1 MTAAVVVGLVAVLV
15 AVGWLFSLLSATTAE
30 ISEASMVA
38 DPRLTLAGTAA
49 SPVSDEQ
56 PGIGDEPPL
65 LAPLVDDGELPPLAD
80 RLPDEPLVLRGVEGV
95 GRYGGTL
102 LRAATSPGDVNVI
115 SWRLSYAAPVRW
127 TAGGDDIV
135 PHVAKSL
142 TTDDGGRTW
151 TFTLRDGH
159 RWSDGHPLTSGDVL
173 YWWNHEILDDT
184 LGGEPPHWILNG
196 GEVPTF
202 ERVSDTIYTVRYE
215 TPNNLFREMVASF
228 GHQMFNSPKQYKE
241 PFHPTLGDPEVIA
254 EQQRAFSLPSPRA
267 VYAHLSGT
275 FNPEH
280 PRLWPWIYREH
291 RSNPPQVFVRN
302 PYYFAIDE
310 AGRQLPYVD
319 RVQFDLRREDLIPL
333 DAAAGRL
340 SMQSRHLR
348 FGDWSE
354 YATRALEGLIRL
366 LAWQNASGSD
376 YLVYPNLN
384 RRVEADKPET
394 AWKAK
399 LLNERDFRRAL
410 SLAVDRKEIIAAEY
424 KDLTRPS
431 QIAPGPGSP
440 YHDESLAMLNAQHDP
455 AEAER
460 LLDGLGLKRQGGG
473 GGMRTFPDGSPMVWF
488 VDYTPFTGRGA
499 ADFIVDQWA
508 SVGLRVVGRER
519 SRSLLNLG
527 LRGRTIDLMIWSGE
541 SDFAPLVS
549 PRNFVPH
556 TNQSFYAPGWG
567 NWHSMGGHGG
577 RQVETKQAFPPPQD
591 SPAMRAMDLYAKAR
605 TVEDEAERIAIFKE
619 MWRIAAEEV
628 WTINVSTA
636 PPVPV
641 VVDPDLRNVP
651 ERAIAGYIYNTPGNA
666 GLETWFFETKSDS
679 DGAIAQAR
687 QSLIEPTPMPRP
699 GGLPPDDVGSSIAGR
714 LAGWIVPL
722 AVIGGLLV
730 LGLRYPFIGRR
741 LLIMVPTLGVL
752 SVLIF
757 AVIQAPP
764 GDYLTARLAELEESG
779 SPNAMQQID
788 ELRETFHFDEPAVK
802 QYLRWSGLWWF
813 TSFDAADR
821 GLLQGDLG
829 TSMQT
834 GQPVGLIVG
843 DRLLLT
849 VLISAGTILFVWAV
863 ALPIGVYSAVYQY
876 SAGDYLA
883 SLIGFVGMAV
893 PNFLLALVL
902 MALAGVSGLFSAE
915 YAAQP
920 EWTWGKVLDLLG
932 HVWVPIVVLGTGGTA
947 AMIRV
952 MRANLLDELSKP
964 YVTVARSKGVKPLKL
979 LVKYP
984 VRLAINPF
992 VSGIG
997 GLLPQLVS
1005 GGAIVAIVL
1014 SLPTVGPLLLEAL
1027 FLQDMYLAG
1036 SLLMVLSLL
1045 GIVGTLLSDL
1055 LLMLVDP
1062 RIRMEGGSR

>member
-1 MTAAVVVGLVAVLV
+1 V
-15 AVGWLFSLLSATTAE
+15 
-30 ISEASMVA
+30 
-38 DPRLTLAGTAA
+38 
-49 SPVSDEQ
+49 
-56 PGIGDEPPL
+56 PL
-65 LAPLVDDGELPPLAD
+65 
-80 RLPDEPLVLRGVEGV
+80 
-95 GRYGGTL
+95 
-102 LRAATSPGDVNVI
+102 
-115 SWRLSYAAPVRW
+115 
-127 TAGGDDIV
+127 
-135 PHVAKSL
+135 
-142 TTDDGGRTW
+142 
-151 TFTLRDGH
+151 
-159 RWSDGHPLTSGDVL
+159 
-173 YWWNHEILDDT
+173 
-184 LGGEPPHWILNG
+184 
-196 GEVPTF
+196 
-202 ERVSDTIYTVRYE
+202 
-215 TPNNLFREMVASF
+215 
-228 GHQMFNSPKQYKE
+228 
-241 PFHPTLGDPEVIA
+241 
-254 EQQRAFSLPSPRA
+254 
-267 VYAHLSGT
+267 
-275 FNPEH
+275 
-280 PRLWPWIYREH
+280 
-291 RSNPPQVFVRN
+291 
-302 PYYFAIDE
+302 
-310 AGRQLPYVD
+310 
-319 RVQFDLRREDLIPL
+319 
-333 DAAAGRL
+333 
-340 SMQSRHLR
+340 
-348 FGDWSE
+348 
-354 YATRALEGLIRL
+354 
-366 LAWQNASGSD
+366 
-376 YLVYPNLN
+376 
-384 RRVEADKPET
+384 
-394 AWKAK
+394 
-399 LLNERDFRRAL
+399 
-410 SLAVDRKEIIAAEY
+410 
-424 KDLTRPS
+424 
-431 QIAPGPGSP
+431 
-440 YHDESLAMLNAQHDP
+440 
-455 AEAER
+455 
-460 LLDGLGLKRQGGG
+460 
-473 GGMRTFPDGSPMVWF
+473 
-488 VDYTPFTGRGA
+488 
-499 ADFIVDQWA
+499 
-508 SVGLRVVGRER
+508 
-519 SRSLLNLG
+519 
-527 LRGRTIDLMIWSGE
+527 
-541 SDFAPLVS
+541 
-549 PRNFVPH
+549 
-556 TNQSFYAPGWG
+556 
-567 NWHSMGGHGG
+567 
-577 RQVETKQAFPPPQD
+577 
-591 SPAMRAMDLYAKAR
+591 
-605 TVEDEAERIAIFKE
+605 
-619 MWRIAAEEV
+619 
-628 WTINVSTA
+628 
-636 PPVPV
+636 
-641 VVDPDLRNVP
+641 
-651 ERAIAGYIYNTPGNA
+651 
-666 GLETWFFETKSDS
+666 
-679 DGAIAQAR
+679 
-687 QSLIEPTPMPRP
+687 PRP
-699 GGLPPDDVGSSIAGR
+699 GGAPPTEDGSSLAGR
-714 LAGWIVPL
+714 IAGWIVPL

-764 GDYLTARLAELEESG
+764 GDFLTARLAELEENG
-779 SPNAMQQID
+779 SSNAMQQID